1 LEKSEEVENPK
12 CKLRPS
18 PSPIAE
24 RHRSPSNK
32 VLVHSRRSSEYAS
45 VNLIIRKASVLW
57 RGGGKG
63 GTRTVTT
70 DSGVLKR
77 ARVSLGLPH
86 KDNSDTDPA
95 ELLAAAHA
103 SSFSL
108 ALSNELGLR
117 ASAAGKIVTEATVTL
132 EHLAAG
138 WTIMNIHLNV
148 IARLPKV
155 TQARFIDVT
164 VRAKTNC
171 IVSRLLRA
179 NISMNAKL
187 ET

>member
-1 LEKSEEVENPK
+1 M
-12 CKLRPS
+12 
-18 PSPIAE
+18 
-24 RHRSPSNK
+24 
-32 VLVHSRRSSEYAS
+32 
-45 VNLIIRKASVLW
+45 NLIIRKASVVW
-57 RGGGKG
+57 KGDAKG
-63 GTRTVTT
+63 GARAVTT

-77 ARVSLGLPH
+77 AKFSLGLPH
-86 KDNSDTDPA
+86 KDNSHTDPA

-108 ALSNELGLR
+108 SLSNELGLR

-148 IARLPKV
+148 LARLPKV
-155 TQARFIDVT
+155 TQGRFIDAT

-171 IVSRLLRA
+171 LVSRLLRA
-179 NISMNAKL
+179 TISMNAKL
-187 ET
+187 EK